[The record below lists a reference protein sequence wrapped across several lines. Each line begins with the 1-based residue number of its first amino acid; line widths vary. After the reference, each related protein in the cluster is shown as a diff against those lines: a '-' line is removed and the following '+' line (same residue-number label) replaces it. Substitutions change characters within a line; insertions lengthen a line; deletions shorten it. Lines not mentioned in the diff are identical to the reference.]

1 MTSKAQNTKEKKST
15 LDFIKTGNLCY
26 AKDTIKRLKRQA
38 MGWKKRICT
47 SLMLAR
53 ICISKIYREF
63 SMLSLKSPI
72 RKWERRLEQTFTE
85 QGIQM
90 ANKPIERC

>member
-1 MTSKAQNTKEKKST
+1 MLCERHYSETEKTSYGMEEKDLHIS
-15 LDFIKTGNLCY
+15 Y
-26 AKDTIKRLKRQA
+26 AVKDLYLKN
-38 MGWKKRICT
+38 
-47 SLMLAR
+47 
-53 ICISKIYREF
+53 REF

-90 ANKPIERC
+90 ASKSMERC